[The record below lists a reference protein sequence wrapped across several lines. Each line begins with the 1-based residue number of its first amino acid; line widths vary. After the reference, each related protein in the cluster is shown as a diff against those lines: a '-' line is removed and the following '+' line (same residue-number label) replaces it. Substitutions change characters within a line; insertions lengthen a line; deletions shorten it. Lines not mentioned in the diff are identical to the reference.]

1 MHVHQKKSIID
12 LIFYD
17 SQNLLPLFSV
27 HYIVNTD
34 ISLSFRVVLP
44 FQVKNFLSHILGFY
58 SSQHFHICFIP
69 LGDNIFSYS
78 YCRNSINFSRDNQT
92 DVFRQLILNIIR
104 IMGFLLAAIFFRVIF
119 FSEKLRLPTR
129 WVIWLKVCL
138 KTENVGVYPA
148 VAKRRRLL

>member
-1 MHVHQKKSIID
+1 MEVNQTRIFFHSCSLNISGNLWAIFRCWKGGLISMHVHQKKSIID

-44 FQVKNFLSHILGFY
+44 FHVKNFLSHILGFY

-69 LGDNIFSYS
+69 LGDNLFSYS

-92 DVFRQLILNIIR
+92 DVFRQLILNITR
-104 IMGFLLAAIFFRVIF
+104 IMGFLLAAIFF
-119 FSEKLRLPTR
+119 
-129 WVIWLKVCL
+129 
-138 KTENVGVYPA
+138 
-148 VAKRRRLL
+148 